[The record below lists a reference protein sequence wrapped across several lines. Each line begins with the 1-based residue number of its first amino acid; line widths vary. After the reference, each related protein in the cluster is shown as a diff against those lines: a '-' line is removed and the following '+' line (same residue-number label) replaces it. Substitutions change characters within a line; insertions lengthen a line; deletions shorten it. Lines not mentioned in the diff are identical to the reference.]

1 MPQRYQAQQ
10 VDTEIRTPDTYNE
23 ATSGPQKRQWEAA
36 ILDELQALASNNVW
50 ELVDAP
56 KGANIVSNKWVFKV
70 KRLPNGQI
78 DRYKARLVARGFSQR
93 YGVDY
98 LETFAPVVRME
109 SLRILL
115 AVGAAEDLEI
125 HQMDAIT
132 AYLAGELE
140 EEIYMA
146 IPQGLPGTSG
156 KVCRLKKGLYG
167 LKQSARVWNRR
178 ISAELKQAGL
188 TMVPGDQSI
197 WVDNRR
203 NLILALY
210 VDDIV
215 LLARE
220 AQEIRRI
227 KAFLTDRFRMK
238 DLGPIHTV
246 LGMRVQRNRA
256 QRTLRIDQTHYIQ
269 DILKEFQLEDCRVVP
284 TPADGYE
291 HLQPKSTQDAL
302 LTDTEVYP
310 RALGKLNWLVRGT
323 RLDLA
328 FVVHKLS

>member
-1 MPQRYQAQQ
+1 
-10 VDTEIRTPDTYNE
+10 
-23 ATSGPQKRQWEAA
+23 
-36 ILDELQALASNNVW
+36 
-50 ELVDAP
+50 
-56 KGANIVSNKWVFKV
+56 
-70 KRLPNGQI
+70 
-78 DRYKARLVARGFSQR
+78 
-93 YGVDY
+93 
-98 LETFAPVVRME
+98 
-109 SLRILL
+109 
-115 AVGAAEDLEI
+115 
-125 HQMDAIT
+125 
-132 AYLAGELE
+132 
-140 EEIYMA
+140 
-146 IPQGLPGTSG
+146 
-156 KVCRLKKGLYG
+156 
-167 LKQSARVWNRR
+167 
-178 ISAELKQAGL
+178 
-188 TMVPGDQSI
+188 MVPEDQSI
-197 WVDNRR
+197 WIDRGR

-269 DILKEFQLEDCRVVP
+269 DILKEFQLEDCRTVS

-291 HLQPKSTQDAL
+291 HLQPEATQDAL
-302 LTDTEVYP
+302 FTDTEVYR
-310 RALGKLNWLVRGT
+310 RALGELNWLVRGT